1 MAVISIPTQEKLK
14 LDLYDK
20 KIIFYL
26 SQNSRMPLTELAKKL
41 RISVQ
46 RCKYKV
52 DRLQKEILEPAAF
65 MTFPLLDINSYIL
78 FTPQLDQEIIDKLI
92 KDESIYFLMQSIG
105 KYQYVINVVTEDI
118 SGFCNKYLSTYHIE
132 VHPIINTYADDY
144 NPFKLDITPKP
155 LLPNKRIPLD
165 KKDYKI
171 LAHIG
176 EKPTDSLIEIQQAL
190 KIDRQTIKQRIKKFE
205 EANIIQKF
213 RYGINIF
220 KLGHIAYILKIS
232 VVPKHKKA
240 ILQTIRNNNYSGFV
254 FESYSNF
261 TIHFLPPSHNE
272 VFAFT
277 KKLEEIDPT
286 VQIDVIQNTE
296 FYKVDLIPSSVIRI
310 LKERANNQFKT

>member
-1 MAVISIPTQEKLK
+1 MAVISIPSQEKLK

-26 SQNSRMPLTELAKKL
+26 SQNSRMPLTDLAKKL
-41 RISVQ
+41 HISVQ

-52 DRLQKEILEPAAF
+52 DRLKQEILEPAAF
-65 MTFPLLDINSYIL
+65 MTFPLLDINSYII
-78 FTPQLDQEIIDKLI
+78 FTPQLDQETIDQVL

-105 KYQYVINVVTEDI
+105 KYQYVINTVTEDI
-118 SGFCNKYLSTYHIE
+118 AGFCNKYLSEYHIE

-155 LLPNKRIPLD
+155 LLQNKKILLD
-165 KKDYKI
+165 KKDYAI
-171 LAHIG
+171 LAHLG
-176 EKPTDSLIEIQQAL
+176 EKPTDSLIEMQEAI

-205 EANIIQKF
+205 DNNIIQKF

-220 KLGHIAYILKIS
+220 KIGCIAYILKIS

-240 ILQTIRNNNYSGFV
+240 ILQTIRNNTYSGFV
-254 FESYSNF
+254 FESYTNF
-261 TIHFLPPSHNE
+261 TMHFLPPSHNE

-286 VQIDVIQNTE
+286 IQVDVIQNTE
-296 FYKVDLIPSSVIRI
+296 FYKVELIPKSVIKI
-310 LKERANNQFKT
+310 LKERANTK